1 MGIERF
7 FSSIR
12 DEFNITVNSE
22 YPYKKIKSKYLFI
35 DFNSIIHVLSAH
47 KINLYNLQQKTDKN
61 IFEAELIEHI
71 DNYIIN
77 LLKDNCEPS
86 ILEYIYICIDGVPT
100 MSKIYEQKKRRYMA
114 SLIQYI
120 RNKKNIDK
128 QIFSWDKNN
137 ISPGTKFMAKL
148 EEYLNS
154 EKFKNKIF
162 ETCKNLKEYK
172 LSGTNEKGEGEMKI
186 INIIKN
192 NKIIDDTIVYSP
204 DSDVIILL
212 MMLNNNNTILRY
224 DQQNTK
230 LDDDFKGHIYNI
242 IEVNKFK
249 QILKKYI
256 DNRKNPYININTDRF
271 INDVI
276 LIFII
281 FGDDFLPK
289 LENFRVSNDI
299 YIILDYYLINYQNN
313 GYLLNDDKSIKKI
326 SLIQFFYYLS
336 RNEYLFLERN
346 KMLSEYSNYN
356 KINKDIFGNQIY
368 QLQEMIFELM
378 WKFIYYN
385 RDRYNNQTVNPQ
397 NIYKYLTHEDFIDFI
412 KIEPQIYKNINVTD
426 LGKYSN
432 RFFKYGKESVYE
444 KIKDIFINNYINII
458 KYINIDSFFL
468 NTKKFNNRKIL
479 NEYNKLYYL
488 VDSKY
493 NFLNDLFIFT
503 YYNSLQL
510 PFNLTLLKTPPKLN
524 KNNFNSDD
532 IPHKFRLDKLN
543 DKKKFQYQLDY
554 KLDKYYSM
562 LNPVDIFYKDYDK
575 DNYVDHVNKYNNNYM
590 QKDSINEY
598 IKGITWIVKYYFG
611 KNIDN
616 TWYYP
621 FSRTPLL
628 SQIIKS
634 LDNIDINEMKFKSLD
649 LTPLYQILFIT
660 PIDVNTINEKD
671 IDFINYKNTE
681 KIINFIKNNKNYYY
695 ELNKIYNE
703 IFDGKS
709 KEVDCST
716 SIFISKCHLHFLE
729 KKINIDNYITDIS
742 KYF

>member
-1 MGIERF
+1 MGVERF

-61 IFEAELIEHI
+61 IFEKELIEHI

-77 LLKDNCEPS
+77 LLKDNCEPL

-120 RNKKNIDK
+120 RNKTNIDK

-137 ISPGTKFMAKL
+137 ISPGTKFMALL
-148 EEYLNS
+148 EKYLDS
-154 EKFKNKIF
+154 EKFKNKILNI
-162 ETCKNLKEYK
+162 CSNLKEYK

-186 INIIKN
+186 INLIKSN
-192 NKIIDDTIVYSP
+192 NINEDTIVFSP
-204 DSDVIILL
+204 DSDIIILL
-212 MMLNNNNTILRY
+212 MMLSNNNTILRY
-224 DQQNTK
+224 DQQNTI
-230 LDDDFKGHIYNI
+230 LDDNFKGHVYNI

-249 QILKKYI
+249 EILKNYI
-256 DNRKNPYININTDRF
+256 ESRKNPYININTEKF

-313 GYLLNDDKSIKKI
+313 GYLLNSDKSIKKI
-326 SLIQFFYYLS
+326 SLIQFLYYLS

-356 KINKDIFGNQIY
+356 KINKDIFGHQIY
-368 QLQEMIFELM
+368 LLQEMIFELF

-385 RDRYNNQTVNPQ
+385 RDKYNGQTVNPQ
-397 NIYKYLTHEDFIDFI
+397 NINKYLSNDDLINFI
-412 KIEPQIYKNINVTD
+412 KIEPTIYQNINVTD
-426 LGKYSN
+426 LGKYSK
-432 RFFKYGKESVYE
+432 RFFKYGKVSIYE
-444 KIKDIFINNYINII
+444 KIKNLFIDNYINII
-458 KYINIDSFFL
+458 KYINIDKFFL

-493 NFLNDLFIFT
+493 NFLNDLIIFS

-510 PFNLTLLKTPPKLN
+510 PFNLTLIKIPPKLN
-524 KNNFNSDD
+524 KNIFNSEE
-532 IPHKFRLDKLN
+532 IPHKFRLEKLN
-543 DKKKFQYQLDY
+543 EKKKFQYKLDY
-554 KLDKYYSM
+554 KLDNYYKM
-562 LNPVDIFYKDYDK
+562 LNPVDVFYKDYDK
-575 DNYVDHVNKYNNNYM
+575 NNYVDHVKKYNNYYM
-590 QKDSINEY
+590 KKDFIYEY
-598 IKGITWIVKYYFG
+598 IKGITWIVRYYFG
-611 KNIDN
+611 KDIDN

-621 FSRTPLL
+621 YSRSPLL
-628 SQIIKS
+628 SQIIKP
-634 LDNIDINEMKFKSLD
+634 LDEIDINKMKFKELE
-649 LTPLYQILFIT
+649 LIPLYQILFIT
-660 PIDVNTINEKD
+660 PIDLNNINEKD
-671 IDFINYKNTE
+671 LEFINYKNID

-695 ELNKIYNE
+695 ELKKIYND
-703 IFDGKS
+703 IFHGKN
-709 KEVDCST
+709 KDVDCST
-716 SIFISKCHLHFLE
+716 SVFISKCHLHFLE
-729 KKINIDNYITDIS
+729 KDININNFIKDIS
-742 KYF
+742 TYI